1 MSPDTAHGQIHTPPG
16 VELSDVTVRLG
27 GRKILDSLSLTCEH
41 GEFVTL
47 LAPSGEGKST
57 VLNAIAGFLAIDTG
71 RVLVQGRDVTSA
83 PVHRRDV
90 GFIFQDFALFP
101 NMSVWDNVAYPL
113 RLRRVKK
120 AELTRRVEAALR
132 TVGLLEVSNRGVH
145 ALSGGQR
152 QRVAI
157 ARGTVHTPRVLLMDE
172 PMSSL
177 DRALR
182 EDMTR
187 EIKQVQE
194 ELGITAIYVTHDQHE
209 ALGLSDRIGV
219 LRQGRITQLA
229 APETLFHRPNSLYSA
244 RLTGAVNS
252 LDVVAEGWDGDGLL
266 LRDQGQ
272 RFIVTKPSFR
282 PATGDRVVLAV
293 RPQHLSMSDNGGGP
307 TTNTVTA
314 RVERISLTGTQVE
327 YVLRVGD
334 AATWRYFTAH
344 TVPGIRV
351 DMSVAL
357 SWSPDACLALPSA
370 DPVPAPQPATSLP

>member
-1 MSPDTAHGQIHTPPG
+1 MPPDGAHHLQAPG
-16 VELSDVTVRLG
+16 VELTDVTVRLG
-27 GRKILDSLSLTCEH
+27 GRKVLDSLSLTCGH

-57 VLNAIAGFLAIDTG
+57 VLNAIAGFLAIDEG
-71 RVLVQGRDVTSA
+71 KVLLQGRDVTTA

-113 RLRRVKK
+113 RLRRVGKP
-120 AELTRRVEAALR
+120 ELRQRVEAALR
-132 TVGLLEVSNRGVH
+132 TVGLLEMSDRGVH

-187 EIKQVQE
+187 EIKRVQE

-209 ALGLSDRIGV
+209 ALSLSDRIGI
-219 LRQGRITQLA
+219 LRNGRIVQLA
-229 APETLFHRPNSLYSA
+229 TPTTLFDAPSSLYSA
-244 RLTGAVNS
+244 RLTGAINS
-252 LDVVAEGWDGDGLL
+252 LPVVADGSDGKALL
-266 LRDQGQ
+266 AHGHGH
-272 RFIVTKPSFR
+272 RFVVSRPSFEPDVGTR
-282 PATGDRVVLAV
+282 LVLAV
-293 RPQHLSMSDNGGGP
+293 RPQNLTISP
-307 TTNTVTA
+307 TGEVPATNA
-314 RVERISLTGTQVE
+314 LPASVERVSLTGTQVE
-327 YVLRVGD
+327 YLLRVAGGER
-334 AATWRYFTAH
+334 WRYFAPH
-344 TVPGIRV
+344 PVPAVEPGASLV
-351 DMSVAL
+351 V
-357 SWSPDACLALPSA
+357 SWSADGCLALPEA
-370 DPVPAPQPATSLP
+370 GPDLPTDPATS